1 MNETAKDTVN
11 ERLRGLPSV
20 DSILSSP
27 RAAELI
33 GRYGRERLTEAVRE
47 ALGKARE
54 ALLSGGDG
62 GAAASADEALEAAE
76 GVLRNLFRPRMRR
89 VLNLTGV
96 IVHTN
101 LGRAPLA
108 VEAAEAARTAAL
120 RGVNVEYDIARGVR
134 GDRDGVIEELV
145 TTLTGAEAATV
156 VNNNAAA
163 VLLALNTLAEGREV
177 IISRGE
183 LIEIGGSF
191 RLPEVMA
198 KSGCLMRE
206 VGTTNKTRMS
216 DYENAFSENT
226 ALVLRAHTSNYR
238 IVGFT
243 SRPALPEL
251 AAFAKEK
258 GVPLMEDLGSG
269 TLVDLSAFG
278 LPHEPTVQETILD
291 GADVVTFSGDKLL
304 GGPQGGIIA
313 GRADI
318 IERIK
323 GNHLKRALRVDK
335 MTLAALEATLSIY
348 LNHEKAPGRIPVL
361 RRLSKSV
368 EEVRAT
374 ASSAAPIV
382 AAKLGGRAEVFVME
396 DVCRAGAGSL
406 PEVDIPSVSVA
417 VRGVE
422 MSAGEVAEFFR
433 RLDPPVI
440 GRVEDDLFRLDMRCL
455 DDVGELAEACA

>member
-1 MNETAKDTVN
+1 MSETAKDTVN

-20 DSILSSP
+20 DSVLSSP
-27 RAAELI
+27 PAAGLI
-33 GRYGRERLTEAVRE
+33 GRYGRERLAEAVRE
-47 ALGKARE
+47 TLGKARE
-54 ALLSGGDG
+54 SLLAGE
-62 GAAASADEALEAAE
+62 GAPASVEEALEAATGALE
-76 GVLRNLFRPRMRR
+76 KLFRPRMRK

-96 IVHTN
+96 AIHTN
-101 LGRAPLA
+101 LGRAALA
-108 VEAAEAARTAAL
+108 GEAAEAARMAAL
-120 RGVNVEYDIARGVR
+120 SCVNVEYDLERGVR
-134 GDRDGVIEELV
+134 GDRDGIVEELL

-177 IISRGE
+177 LISRGE

-198 KSGCLMRE
+198 RSGCVMRE
-206 VGTTNKTRMS
+206 VGTTNKTRAN
-216 DYENAFSENT
+216 DYENAFTERT

-278 LPHEPTVQETILD
+278 LPHEPTVQETVRD
-291 GADVVTFSGDKLL
+291 GADAVTFSGDKLL
-304 GGPQGGIIA
+304 GGPQAGIIA

-318 IERIK
+318 IKRIK
-323 GNHLKRALRVDK
+323 SNHLKRALRVDK
-335 MTLAALEATLSIY
+335 MTLAALEATLRIY
-348 LNHEKAPGRIPVL
+348 LDPEKAVEKIPAL
-361 RRLSKSV
+361 RSLAKSL
-368 EEVRAT
+368 EDVRAM
-374 ASSAAPIV
+374 AEKAAPMV
-382 AAKLGGRAEVFVME
+382 AGKLGGSAEVFVMD
-396 DVCRAGAGSL
+396 DVLRAGAGSL

-417 VRGVE
+417 VRDAR
-422 MSAGEVAEFFR
+422 MSPGELAEFFR

-455 DDVGELAEACA
+455 DDVGELAGALA